1 MLAFNAMSSMPI
13 IVKCIWAASSA
24 AQLILLFILLYKR
37 NFRKAPFFSAYIVL
51 NLCQAGFIFVLLSF
65 FPGISKTTFVELSW
79 ASESVTLIAQALAAT
94 EILGMTLRQYLGIWG
109 LGWRVLAATSAFVV
123 MIVALT
129 SSGHTASER
138 VFELNRGY
146 HLTFATA
153 LIACLLLVRYY
164 SVKVPNAYKLILG
177 GFCLNSC
184 VEVLINTFVQI
195 LFRKG
200 FAVHQA
206 TWQLLTTLSF
216 VASLIIWII
225 ALRKPFPAKDWQVAS
240 LPAASYRQ
248 LSPEINAQLHLIN
261 DRLMRLWKLEVRSH

>member
-1 MLAFNAMSSMPI
+1 MPFP
-13 IVKCIWAASSA
+13 VKCIWAGSVL
-24 AQLILLFILLYKR
+24 AQLIVLVLLLLKG
-37 NFRKAPFFSAYIVL
+37 NSRKAPFFTAYISL
-51 NLCQAGFIFVLLSF
+51 NLCQAVFVLVLLWF
-65 FPGISKTTFVELSW
+65 FPGISKNTFAMLSW
-79 ASESVTLIAQALAAT
+79 SSESVTLLAQALATT
-94 EILGMTLRQYLGIWG
+94 EILGITLRPYPGIWG

-164 SVKVPNAYKLILG
+164 SIRVPIVYKLLLG

-195 LFRKG
+195 LFRRG
-200 FAVHQA
+200 FEVHQA
-206 TWQLLTTLSF
+206 TWQLLTTFSF
-216 VASLIIWII
+216 VVALIIWAV
-225 ALRKPFPAKDWQVAS
+225 ALRKPFPAEDRQFAS
-240 LPAASYRQ
+240 LPDSSYQR
-248 LSPEINAQLHLIN
+248 LSPEINEQLRLIN
-261 DRLMRLWKLEVRSH
+261 EKLLRLWKIEAHPQ